1 MSYDQQS
8 SLSPFWESHFRKR
21 TRFAEVEDSEVAE
34 VEEVSEVVAEAVTGA
49 VVLVVVAWPD
59 QVLGE
64 VEVLNAHSGHPK
76 VLDPLRGLVVQGW
89 PIVVELASLG
99 EVEQVNWDGVETRI
113 RTLARSLHGMVEG
126 RAGT

>member
-1 MSYDQQS
+1 MV
-8 SLSPFWESHFRKR
+8 
-21 TRFAEVEDSEVAE
+21 VEAAVEAVIVV
-34 VEEVSEVVAEAVTGA
+34 VEEAAAIVEAV
-49 VVLVVVAWPD
+49 VVPYPDRVIVVVERLD
-59 QVLGE
+59 QVL
-64 VEVLNAHSGHPK
+64 VELVVVLNAHLGHPK

>member
-1 MSYDQQS
+1 MV
-8 SLSPFWESHFRKR
+8 
-21 TRFAEVEDSEVAE
+21 VEAAV
-34 VEEVSEVVAEAVTGA
+34 VEAVIVVVAEAAAIVEA
-49 VVLVVVAWPD
+49 VVVPYPGRVTVVVEEERLDQVLVELVVV
-59 QVLGE
+59 
-64 VEVLNAHSGHPK
+64 LNALSGHPK
-76 VLDPLRGLVVQGW
+76 VLDRLRGLVVQGW

>member
-1 MSYDQQS
+1 MV
-8 SLSPFWESHFRKR
+8 
-21 TRFAEVEDSEVAE
+21 VEAAVEAVIVV
-34 VEEVSEVVAEAVTGA
+34 VEEAAAIVEAV
-49 VVLVVVAWPD
+49 VVPYPDRVIVVVERLDQVLVELVVV
-59 QVLGE
+59 
-64 VEVLNAHSGHPK
+64 LNALSGHPK
-76 VLDPLRGLVVQGW
+76 VLDPRRGLVVQGW

>member
-1 MSYDQQS
+1 MV
-8 SLSPFWESHFRKR
+8 
-21 TRFAEVEDSEVAE
+21 VEAAVEAVIAVVEVAAAI
-34 VEEVSEVVAEAVTGA
+34 VEAVVVVPYPDRVTVVVEVVER
-49 VVLVVVAWPD
+49 LD
-59 QVLGE
+59 QVL
-64 VEVLNAHSGHPK
+64 VELVVVLNAHLGHPK

-126 RAGT
+126 QAGT

>member
-1 MSYDQQS
+1 MV
-8 SLSPFWESHFRKR
+8 
-21 TRFAEVEDSEVAE
+21 VEAAVEAVIAV
-34 VEEVSEVVAEAVTGA
+34 VEEEAAIVEAVVVPYPGRVTVVVEVVVRLDQVLVE
-49 VVLVVVAWPD
+49 LVVV
-59 QVLGE
+59 
-64 VEVLNAHSGHPK
+64 LNALSGHPK

-89 PIVVELASLG
+89 RIVVELASLG

>member
-1 MSYDQQS
+1 MV
-8 SLSPFWESHFRKR
+8 
-21 TRFAEVEDSEVAE
+21 VEAAVEAVIVV
-34 VEEVSEVVAEAVTGA
+34 VEEAAAIVEAVVVPYPDRVIVVVEVVER
-49 VVLVVVAWPD
+49 LD
-59 QVLGE
+59 QVL
-64 VEVLNAHSGHPK
+64 VELVVVLNAHLGHPK

-113 RTLARSLHGMVEG
+113 QTLARSLHGMVEG

>member
-1 MSYDQQS
+1 M
-8 SLSPFWESHFRKR
+8 
-21 TRFAEVEDSEVAE
+21 EVEGSVVVEAAVEAVIVVVEEAAAIVEAVVVVPYPDRVTVVVE
-34 VEEVSEVVAEAVTGA
+34 VEERLDQVLVE
-49 VVLVVVAWPD
+49 LVVV
-59 QVLGE
+59 
-64 VEVLNAHSGHPK
+64 LNALSGHPK

-89 PIVVELASLG
+89 PIVVVVELASLG

>member
-1 MSYDQQS
+1 MV
-8 SLSPFWESHFRKR
+8 
-21 TRFAEVEDSEVAE
+21 VEAAVEAVIVV
-34 VEEVSEVVAEAVTGA
+34 VEEAAAIVEAV
-49 VVLVVVAWPD
+49 VVPYPDRVIVVVERLDQVLVELVVV
-59 QVLGE
+59 
-64 VEVLNAHSGHPK
+64 LNALSGHPK

>member
-1 MSYDQQS
+1 MV
-8 SLSPFWESHFRKR
+8 
-21 TRFAEVEDSEVAE
+21 VEAA
-34 VEEVSEVVAEAVTGA
+34 VEAVIVVVAEAAAIVEA
-49 VVLVVVAWPD
+49 VVVPYPGRVTVVEVVVRLD
-59 QVLGE
+59 QVL
-64 VEVLNAHSGHPK
+64 VELVVVLNAHLGHPK

-89 PIVVELASLG
+89 PIVVVVELASLG

>member
-1 MSYDQQS
+1 MV
-8 SLSPFWESHFRKR
+8 
-21 TRFAEVEDSEVAE
+21 VEAVT
-34 VEEVSEVVAEAVTGA
+34 VVVAEEAAIVEA
-49 VVLVVVAWPD
+49 VVVPYPGRVTVVVEVVRLDQVLVELVVV
-59 QVLGE
+59 
-64 VEVLNAHSGHPK
+64 LNALSGHPK

>member
-1 MSYDQQS
+1 MV
-8 SLSPFWESHFRKR
+8 
-21 TRFAEVEDSEVAE
+21 VEAA
-34 VEEVSEVVAEAVTGA
+34 VEAVIVVVAEAAAIVEA
-49 VVLVVVAWPD
+49 VVVPYPGRVTVVVEVVVVRLDQVLVELVVV
-59 QVLGE
+59 
-64 VEVLNAHSGHPK
+64 LNALSGHPK

-89 PIVVELASLG
+89 RIVVELASLG

>member
-1 MSYDQQS
+1 MV
-8 SLSPFWESHFRKR
+8 
-21 TRFAEVEDSEVAE
+21 VEAAV
-34 VEEVSEVVAEAVTGA
+34 EAVTVVVVEEEAAIVEA
-49 VVLVVVAWPD
+49 VVVPYPDRVTVVVEVVVRLDQVLVELVVV
-59 QVLGE
+59 
-64 VEVLNAHSGHPK
+64 LNALSGHPK
-76 VLDPLRGLVVQGW
+76 VLDPRRGLVVQGW

>member
-1 MSYDQQS
+1 MV
-8 SLSPFWESHFRKR
+8 
-21 TRFAEVEDSEVAE
+21 VEAAVEAVIAV
-34 VEEVSEVVAEAVTGA
+34 VEEAAAIVEAV
-49 VVLVVVAWPD
+49 VVPYPDRVIVVVERLD
-59 QVLGE
+59 QVL
-64 VEVLNAHSGHPK
+64 VELVVVLNAHLGHPK